1 MRRARFRCSM
11 VRAEV
16 RAEVRVEARAAARV
30 AACLCLLGLLLIAG
44 PARAEKEADPRRAV
58 VVLAYRAGSAALP
71 DLDRHLA
78 DILLQKTSLAIIDPD
93 DARRR
98 YGSQLDAKVVA
109 CAGDTGCIA
118 RIGRA
123 VGAAD
128 VLLVGISRFGDII
141 LTVQRIEA
149 RGGRVRARIAEALPP
164 GEAAPDGRALLGYL
178 RRVMPRRDFLRF
190 GVIRID
196 ADVAGATVR
205 VAGEDRGRTPLA
217 PLRVAAPATYDI
229 RVDKPGFL
237 SFEASVA
244 VPPDAEVVVQPR
256 LSPRDHAWYQHWW
269 VAAIAGTAVAGAV
282 VLVAATRDAD
292 DVPVVIQP
300 F

>member
-1 MRRARFRCSM
+1 MAPEKEGGTESENSVSSAKLNFRTPSPFILLCLLL
-11 VRAEV
+11 VVAG
-16 RAEVRVEARAAARV
+16 EARAQE
-30 AACLCLLGLLLIAG
+30 GEQ
-44 PARAEKEADPRRAV
+44 AEPRRAV

-71 DLDRHLA
+71 DMDRHLA
-78 DILLQKTSLAIIDPD
+78 SILQQKTSLAVIDPD

-98 YGSQLDAKVVA
+98 YGDQLDAEVVT
-109 CAGDTGCIA
+109 CAGDTACIA

-141 LTVQRIEA
+141 LTVQRIDA

-164 GEAAPDGRALLGYL
+164 GEAAPDERALLGYL

-190 GVIRID
+190 GIIRID
-196 ADVAGATVR
+196 ADVDGATVR

-256 LSPRDHAWYQHWW
+256 LSRRDHAWYGHWW
-269 VAAIAGTAVAGAV
+269 VAAIAGTAAAGAV
-282 VLVAATRDAD
+282 AIYAVTRDAD